1 MARVANVY
9 CRCGRHVGLD
19 KGGLLMEVRLLRGHA
34 LRCGSWHH
42 TYRWEGFDPL
52 GSKADTRRRNMS
64 VEENK
69 ALVRREQAEL
79 WNHTGNL
86 DAAAELF
93 APDRV
98 EDAKQEAAN
107 VLLAFPDL
115 ESTIEDLIAERDK
128 VVAHCKAQANHRGE
142 YMGITP
148 TGNRVDFTGIS
159 IYRIE
164 GGQIAES
171 WGVSDELGLMRQI
184 GAIPEPGQEAGG

>member
-1 MARVANVY
+1 
-9 CRCGRHVGLD
+9 
-19 KGGLLMEVRLLRGHA
+19 
-34 LRCGSWHH
+34 
-42 TYRWEGFDPL
+42 
-52 GSKADTRRRNMS
+52 MS
-64 VEENK
+64 LEENK

-107 VLLAFPDL
+107 VRRGFPDL

-128 VVAHCKAQANHRGE
+128 VVAHWRAHATHQGE
-142 YMGITP
+142 YMGIPP
-148 TGNRVDFTGIS
+148 TGNRVDFRGIS

-164 GGQIAES
+164 GGKIAES
-171 WGVSDELGLMRQI
+171 WSVSDLLGMMQQL
-184 GAIPEPGQEAGG
+184 GAVREPGQDQGA

>member
-1 MARVANVY
+1 
-9 CRCGRHVGLD
+9 
-19 KGGLLMEVRLLRGHA
+19 
-34 LRCGSWHH
+34 
-42 TYRWEGFDPL
+42 
-52 GSKADTRRRNMS
+52 MS

-69 ALVRREQAEL
+69 ALVRREQGEL
-79 WNHTGNL
+79 WNHTGDL

-107 VLLAFPDL
+107 VRRGFPDL

-128 VVAHCKAQANHRGE
+128 VVVHWRAQATHQGE
-142 YMGITP
+142 YMGIPP
-148 TGNRVDFTGIS
+148 TGNRVNFTGIS

-171 WGVSDELGLMRQI
+171 WSVSDLLGMMQQLGAIGELGPAQ
-184 GAIPEPGQEAGG
+184 GA